1 LFFTTFFQ
9 YNTQQ
14 NNFNINSRLQWRFRP
29 MSDVYLVYT
38 DNYNTLAPT
47 YAPNSYMYFGAKNKA
62 IVLKLVWWLNV

>member
-29 MSDVYLVYT
+29 MSDVYIVYT
-38 DNYNTLAPT
+38 DNYNTLAPI
-47 YAPNSYMYFGAKNKA
+47 YAPNPYMYFGAKNKA
-62 IVLKLVWWLNV
+62 IVIKLVWWLNV